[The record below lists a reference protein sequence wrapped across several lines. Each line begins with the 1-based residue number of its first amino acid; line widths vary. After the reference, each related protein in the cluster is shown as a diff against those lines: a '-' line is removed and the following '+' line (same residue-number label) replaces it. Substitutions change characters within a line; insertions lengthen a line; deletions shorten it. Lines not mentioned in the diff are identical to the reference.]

1 MLKMSFERPKKHH
14 MSCWCLKL
22 REYKEN
28 VKKSTKLY
36 QAFLVGLY
44 VMNRSSSSSNF
55 CILIPEHLQEIE
67 SRMELLWILFFF
79 AQQIAM
85 VMCSL
90 KTEEEKA
97 AILNS
102 LSRPF
107 AICVENFFFLGL
119 FHKTPIS
126 NLEKYGRKVRSLE
139 EIYSAT

>member
-1 MLKMSFERPKKHH
+1 MLKMSFERPKKKAPHELL
-14 MSCWCLKL
+14 MLEIARIQ
-22 REYKEN
+22 REC
-28 VKKSTKLY
+28 KKRVLNCTKL
-36 QAFLVGLY
+36 FLVGLY
-44 VMNRSSSSSNF
+44 VMNRSSSNF

-90 KTEEEKA
+90 KTEEKKA

-126 NLEKYGRKVRSLE
+126 NLEKYGRKVRS
-139 EIYSAT
+139 

>member
-1 MLKMSFERPKKHH
+1 
-14 MSCWCLKL
+14 
-22 REYKEN
+22 
-28 VKKSTKLY
+28 
-36 QAFLVGLY
+36 
-44 VMNRSSSSSNF
+44 MNRSSSNF

-90 KTEEEKA
+90 KTEEEKKA

-107 AICVENFFFLGL
+107 AICVENFFFLGAL
-119 FHKTPIS
+119 S
-126 NLEKYGRKVRSLE
+126 
-139 EIYSAT
+139 